1 MKSGIDYSNSNYS
14 QNFGFCKVFCAITEY
29 EIVEIA
35 RKLYDRWYSMSICEA
50 FSTSFKKIAES
61 RKSAFSM
68 LPITGSTIANHDF
81 LKKLVFLRIR
91 PYGGQIGITS

>member
-14 QNFGFCKVFCAITEY
+14 QNFGLCKVFCAITEY

-35 RKLYDRWYSMSICEA
+35 RRLYDRWYSMSICE
-50 FSTSFKKIAES
+50 
-61 RKSAFSM
+61 AFSM

-81 LKKLVFLRIR
+81 LKKLFFLRIR